1 MGLTQHPCGRTDF
14 SLITPLSAVPAAEW
28 DALFD
33 PAYPFTQHAFLKALE
48 DNGCVSD
55 ENGWRACHWV
65 EKDAQHRLTAAAPLY
80 LKAHSY
86 GEFVFDF
93 SWAQASARAGQRYY
107 PKLLCAVP
115 FTPSTGPRLGA
126 RDETVRRSLVKNLS
140 ALPTELGASSIHA
153 LFLDEHDHSALQKQ
167 AWLERCDV
175 QFHWH
180 NAGYANF
187 EEFLARLN
195 AHKRKK
201 ILRERRRIAES
212 GLRFE
217 VQPGYALSEAQWV
230 EVYALYANTYEE
242 RGQMPYLTL
251 EFFLDYGGRADTPI
265 RLILAYDQQTLV
277 AMALTLQGTGTL
289 YGRHWG
295 AAANY
300 HSLHFETCYYQG
312 IEHCIRERLVH
323 YDAGTQGEHKHG
335 RGFEP
340 VLTRSMHHIVEPR
353 LSSAVAQYLRR
364 ETALVKE
371 RYENLVQNSAYRQ
384 N

>member
-1 MGLTQHPCGRTDF
+1 M
-14 SLITPLSAVPAAEW
+14 IAALSSIPATEW

-33 PAYPFTQHAFLKALE
+33 PAYPFTRHAFLKALE
-48 DNGCVSD
+48 DNGCVSA
-55 ENGWRACHWV
+55 ENGWQPGHWV
-65 EKDAQHRLTAAAPLY
+65 QRDTQNRLIAAAPLY

-93 SWAQASARAGQRYY
+93 AWAQASERAGQRYY

-126 RDETVRRSLVKNLS
+126 RDEVARLALTQHLS
-140 ALPTELGASSIHA
+140 ALPAELGASSMHA
-153 LFLDEHDHSALQKQ
+153 LFLNERDHSALQRH

-180 NAGYANF
+180 NTGYASF

-201 ILRERRRIAES
+201 ILRERRRITES

-217 VQPGYALSEAQWV
+217 IKPGHALNEAQWA
-230 EVYALYANTYEE
+230 EVYTLYANTYEE
-242 RGQMPYLTL
+242 RGQAPYLTL
-251 EFFLDYGGRADTPI
+251 AFFLDYGSRADTPI

-277 AMALTLQGTGTL
+277 AMALTLQGGDTL

-312 IEHCIRERLVH
+312 IEHCIREGLTR

-335 RGFEP
+335 RGFDP

-353 LSSAVAQYLRR
+353 LSAAVAQYLRR
-364 ETALVKE
+364 ETAMVKE
-371 RYENLVQNSAYRQ
+371 RYENLVQNTPYRH
-384 N
+384 

>member
-1 MGLTQHPCGRTDF
+1 MGLAQYPCGRADV
-14 SLITPLSAVPAAEW
+14 SLISTLSGIPAAEW

-33 PAYPFTQHAFLKALE
+33 PTYPFTRHAFLKALE
-48 DNGCVSD
+48 DNGCISA
-55 ENGWRACHWV
+55 ENGWQACHWV
-65 EKDAQHRLTAAAPLY
+65 ERDTQNQLIAAAPLY

-93 SWAQASARAGQRYY
+93 SWAQASERAGHRYY

-115 FTPSTGPRLGA
+115 FTPSSGPRLGA
-126 RDETVRRSLVKNLS
+126 RDEFARRALAKTLS
-140 ALPTELGASSIHA
+140 ALPAELGASSVHA
-153 LFLDEHDHSALQKQ
+153 LFLNERDHSALQQQ

-180 NAGYANF
+180 NVGYASF

-217 VQPGYALSEAQWV
+217 VQPGHALNEAQWA
-230 EVYALYANTYEE
+230 EVYVLYANTYEE
-242 RGQMPYLTL
+242 RGQEPYLTL
-251 EFFLDYGGRADTPI
+251 AFFLDYGYRADTPI

-277 AMALTLQGTGTL
+277 AMALTLQGGDTL

-295 AAANY
+295 AAASY

-312 IEHCIRERLVH
+312 IEHCIREGLAR

-335 RGFEP
+335 RGFDP
-340 VLTRSMHHIVEPR
+340 VLTRSMHRIIEPR
-353 LSSAVAQYLRR
+353 LFSVVAQYLRR
-364 ETALVKE
+364 ETVLVKE
-371 RYENLVQNSAYRQ
+371 RYENLVQNSPYRQ
-384 N
+384 D